1 MGPKINK
8 ILFTLFFALNHIG
21 EVLFWHIKKDER
33 RVFKLQIPNPMV
45 KSWNK
50 SYFVDRLCNAIILPA
65 HIFIFYSFFNNSR

>member
-21 EVLFWHIKKDER
+21 EVLFWHIKRDER
-33 RVFKLQIPNPMV
+33 RVFKLQIPNPMI

-50 SYFVDRLCNAIILPA
+50 SYFVDRLCNAIIFTGAYFHFL
-65 HIFIFYSFFNNSR
+65 FIFQQQ